1 MNLFRTATAFLCF
14 LFAINLA
21 NAKPNVLLI
30 VCDDLNTHVSTS
42 GYPHIK
48 TPHLDRLAKESL
60 IFNRA
65 YCQYPVC
72 GPSRA
77 SFLSGLYP
85 ESTGVLNNKID
96 IRETRPGTPSLP
108 QFMKENGYWTGGVG
122 KIFHTVRHEP
132 GDLGWNEYHRFENDE
147 FPFVTEARKKFEA
160 GNGSIER
167 GKPRRQWKEKL
178 SKLFTQT
185 RGQQTPGYGPSGL
198 NDSQHRDGRN
208 ARKVVEWIDKKSYGD
223 KPFFITVGI
232 HKPHVPF
239 IAPQKYFD
247 LYPKRDLQFELS
259 PANDWSDIP
268 KLAMVK
274 RFSGFG
280 FELGRE
286 NDPLR
291 REYTQAYHACVS
303 FVDAQ
308 VGLILDKLRTQKLW
322 DDTIVVFT
330 SDHGYHLGEH
340 FMWGKVTLFE
350 ECARVPLVVRVPGVS
365 KAGTRSDGLVETID
379 LFPTLAMLCDL
390 AAPAYL
396 QGQSYAELIQKPDG
410 SGKPSAYTV
419 VSRGTQLGRSIRTK
433 RWRYAEWGEANAA
446 ELYDLEK
453 DPREYSNLAKS
464 LEHGALVKRMK
475 DTLAKRRKQA
485 EFARN
490 LSGK

>member
-1 MNLFRTATAFLCF
+1 MIFFRNLSVLFCLFVATVLS
-14 LFAINLA
+14 

-42 GYPHIK
+42 GYKHIQ
-48 TPHLDRLAKESL
+48 TPHLDRLAKEGV

-96 IRETRPGTPSLP
+96 IRETRSGTMSLP
-108 QFMKENGYWTGGVG
+108 QFMKESGYWTGGVG
-122 KIFHTVRHEP
+122 KIFHTSRHEP
-132 GDLGWNEYHRFENDE
+132 VGLGWNEYHRFENDE
-147 FPFVTEARKKFEA
+147 FPFVTEARKQFEA
-160 GNGSIER
+160 EHGSVER
-167 GKPRRQWKEKL
+167 GKTRRIWKEKL
-178 SKLFTQT
+178 QGLFTQT
-185 RGQQTPGYGPSGL
+185 RGQQQPGYGPSGL
-198 NDSQHRDGRN
+198 NDDQHRDGRN
-208 ARKVVEWIDKKSYGD
+208 SRKVVEWLDNKSYGD

-247 LYPKRDLQFELS
+247 IYPRQKLQFELS
-259 PANDWSDIP
+259 PADDWDDIP
-268 KLAMVK
+268 RMAMVK
-274 RFSGFG
+274 RFGGFG

-286 NDPLR
+286 NNALR

-308 VGLILDKLRTQKLW
+308 IGLILEKLKSQNLW
-322 DDTIVVFT
+322 DDTIVIFT

-350 ECARVPLVVRVPGVS
+350 ECARVPLVVRVPGTS
-365 KAGTRSDGLVETID
+365 QSGAISDGLVETID
-379 LFPTLAMLCDL
+379 LFPTLAELCDL
-390 AAPAYL
+390 IVPAHL
-396 QGQSYAELIQKPDG
+396 QGQSFGSLIRKPDG
-410 SGKPSAYTV
+410 LGKSSAYTV

-433 RWRYAEWGEANAA
+433 RWRYAEWGEAKAA
-446 ELYDLEK
+446 ELYDLK
-453 DPREYSNLAKS
+453 IDPREYANLAKS
-464 LEHGALVKRMK
+464 PKHQDIVRRMK
-475 DTLAKRRKQA
+475 TSLAKRQGEAEAARK
-485 EFARN
+485 
-490 LSGK
+490 LSK